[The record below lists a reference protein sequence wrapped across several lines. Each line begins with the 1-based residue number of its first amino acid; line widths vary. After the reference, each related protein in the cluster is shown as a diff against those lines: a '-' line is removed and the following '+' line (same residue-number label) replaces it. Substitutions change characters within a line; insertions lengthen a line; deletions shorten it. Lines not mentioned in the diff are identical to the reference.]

1 MLTSQTKDEILI
13 AALVQGATRAEAAAK
28 AGVGERNVYR
38 RLNDPVFAFELESAH
53 LEQVAI
59 IKAGLAQAA
68 ASAAKTL
75 QDLQSDDVPE
85 RVRLEAAKAA
95 IELYRMINNT
105 ESNARREAGYHVA

>member
-1 MLTSQTKDEILI
+1 MI

-28 AGVGERNVYR
+28 AGVAERSVYR
-38 RLNDPVFAFELESAH
+38 RLKSLTFAFELESAH

-68 ASAAKTL
+68 TSAAKTL

-95 IELYRMINNT
+95 IELYRMIDIK
-105 ESNARREAGYHVA
+105 ESNARRELGYKVPVPVG